1 MNRHRA
7 GVAVIGVGT
16 TAFGRL
22 PGRSRTDLAGWALA
36 EALADAGIERAD
48 IDGLIT
54 SGIAHADKF
63 AEATGLR
70 PDLALAV
77 PAAGRTT
84 GPAIDLA
91 CALIEAGRARR
102 IALVYGSDARSAK
115 LSFGGIDD
123 GFGAGATAIP
133 YGMTSPG
140 ALHAAMFSR
149 YMYQTGASP
158 GDLAEIAVAFRQ
170 HASLN
175 PAAVMREPIDRAA
188 HEASPLVVAPLRRLD
203 YCIVNDG
210 GVALL
215 LGRADEVQPGQRPV
229 FVRGTGQASDFT
241 QASFL
246 PTDYWFAPC
255 QRAHRTAF
263 ARAEVARQD
272 ISALMIY
279 DNFTPTVL
287 FALEGFGYARQGE
300 AWREIQEGSLRLGSS
315 CPVNS
320 SGGHLSESYMQGWA
334 LNVEAVRQL
343 RGDCGARQVA
353 GAVLVDVVTAA
364 PQCSSIIYG
373 IER

>member
-1 MNRHRA
+1 M
-7 GVAVIGVGT
+7 AVIGVGT

-22 PGRSRTDLAGWALA
+22 PGRSRIDLAGWALA

-115 LSFGGIDD
+115 ASFGGTDD

-149 YMYQTGASP
+149 YRQETGASP
-158 GDLAEIAVAFRQ
+158 GDLAEIAVAFRR

-188 HEASPLVVAPLRRLD
+188 HAASPLIVAPLRRLD

-215 LGRADEVQPGQRPV
+215 LSRADEVQPGQRPV
-229 FVRGTGQASDFT
+229 FVRGTGQASDFA

-246 PTDYWFAPC
+246 PDDYWFAPC
-255 QRAHRTAF
+255 QRAGQAAF
-263 ARAEVARQD
+263 ARAGVTRQD
-272 ISALMIY
+272 ISALMVY

-287 FALEGFGYARQGE
+287 FALEGFGYARQGQ
-300 AWREIQEGSLRLGSS
+300 AWREIQDGSLRLGSP

-343 RGDCGARQVA
+343 RGDCGARQVTDA
-353 GAVLVDVVTAA
+353 AFVNVVTAA
-364 PQCSSIIYG
+364 PQCSSIVYG
-373 IER
+373 VER